1 MAITSPAPALTL
13 RSATDLAK
21 AIRCKEVSAREV
33 VQAHVDRLH
42 ARQPRTNALACDR
55 FADALTEADR
65 ADEKLASATA
75 TTDLPPFLGV
85 PCTVKE
91 SISVENM
98 PNCAGLV
105 ALKHR
110 RADTNAPAVQRLIDA
125 GFIPLGVTNTS
136 EMTMWIE
143 SNNRVYGRTRNAY
156 DPHRT
161 AGGSSGGE
169 GAAVGSGGSPV
180 GLGSDIGGS
189 IRVPAFFNGVF
200 GHKPSPGLVP
210 NTGQFPSTEG
220 EAAYML
226 TLGPLT
232 RHAED
237 LMPVTQIIAGPDGI
251 DERCVAREL
260 EDPATV
266 DLANTRVLLADDAS
280 LVPARKELRE
290 ARDTAARALEE
301 RGAHCER
308 VSLKQL
314 RRALEIYLA
323 ALGDGAG
330 TSLNGLLEDAGVK
343 PRGARPWRDAA
354 RGQGDHTLPILIT
367 LTLERLNRHVPQ
379 ARTRKAVAAAQGL
392 RDEVGAILGDDGIL
406 LHQPHPRVAPRHGAT
421 IGRAWVLTPA
431 AVFNL
436 LGLPVTQVPLGLNP
450 KGLPLGVQVAA
461 ADGNDHLSI
470 AAALALE
477 QRFGGWVPPA

>member
-1 MAITSPAPALTL
+1 MAITAPAPALTL
-13 RSATDLAK
+13 RSATGLAA
-21 AIRCKEVSAREV
+21 AIRAGEVSAREV
-33 VQAHVDRLH
+33 VEAHVDRLH
-42 ARQPRTNALACDR
+42 TRQPRTNALACDR
-55 FADALTEADR
+55 FARALAEADA
-65 ADEKLASATA
+65 ADARIREGG
-75 TTDLPPFLGV
+75 DLPPFIGV

-91 SISVENM
+91 SIAVAGM

-105 ALKHR
+105 ALRDR
-110 RADTNAPAVQRLIDA
+110 RAEASAPGVQRLVDA

-143 SNNRVYGRTRNAY
+143 SVNRVYGRTRNAY

-237 LMPVTQIIAGPDGI
+237 LMPVTRIIAGPDGV

-260 EDPATV
+260 GDPGAV
-266 DLANTRVLLADDAS
+266 DLAALRVLVADDAS

-290 ARDTAARALEE
+290 ARDAAAHALEQL
-301 RGAHCER
+301 GARCEK

-323 ALGDGAG
+323 ALGDGASVTLG
-330 TSLNGLLEDAGVK
+330 ELLEDAGVRL
-343 PRGARPWRDAA
+343 RGPRPWVDAV
-354 RGQGDHTLPILIT
+354 RGRGHHTIPMLIT
-367 LTLERLNRHVPQ
+367 AALERLNRHMPE
-379 ARTRKAVAAAQGL
+379 ARTRKAVAAARGG
-392 RDEVGAILGDDGIL
+392 REEVGAIVGADGLL
-406 LHQPHPRVAPRHGAT
+406 LHPPHPRVAPRHGGT
-421 IGRAWVLTPA
+421 VGRAWVLTPA

-436 LGLPVTQVPLGLNP
+436 LGLPVTQVPLGLNA

-461 ADGNDHLSI
+461 ADGNDHLTI

-477 QRFGGWVPPA
+477 RRFGGWVPPL

>member
-13 RSATDLAK
+13 RSATDLAA
-21 AIRCKEVSAREV
+21 AIRSGEVTAREV

-42 ARQPRTNALACDR
+42 TRQPRTNALACDR
-55 FADALTEADR
+55 FEDALAEADAADARLKTE
-65 ADEKLASATA
+65 S
-75 TTDLPPFLGV
+75 DLPPFLGV

-91 SISVENM
+91 SISVQGM

-105 ALKHR
+105 ALRDR
-110 RADTNAPAVQRLIDA
+110 RADTNAPAVQRLVDA

-143 SNNRVYGRTRNAY
+143 SVNRVYGRTRNAY

-220 EAAYML
+220 EAAFML

-237 LMPVTQIIAGPDGI
+237 LMPVTQIIAGPDGV
-251 DERCVAREL
+251 DERCQEREL
-260 EDPATV
+260 GDPAAV
-266 DLANTRVLLADDAS
+266 DFAKLRVLLADDAS
-280 LVPARKELRE
+280 LLPARKELRE
-290 ARDTAARALEE
+290 ARDSAAQALEE
-301 RGAHCER
+301 RGATCER

-323 ALGDGAG
+323 ALGDGAS
-330 TSLNGLLEDAGVK
+330 TSLNELLEDAGVQ
-343 PRGARPWRDAA
+343 PRGARPWMDAV
-354 RGQGDHTLPILIT
+354 RGSGDHTVPILIT
-367 LTLERLNRHVPQ
+367 LALERLNRHMPA
-379 ARTRKAVAAAQGL
+379 ARTQKAVAAARSL
-392 RDEVGAILGDDGIL
+392 RDEVGAILGDDAIL
-406 LHQPHPRVAPRHGAT
+406 LHQPHPRVAPRHGGT

-461 ADGNDHLSI
+461 ADGKDHLTI

>member
-1 MAITSPAPALTL
+1 VAITAPAPGLTL
-13 RSATDLAK
+13 RSAASLA
-21 AIRCKEVSAREV
+21 AAVRNGEVTAREV
-33 VQAHVDRLH
+33 VQAHIDRLH
-42 ARQPRTNALACDR
+42 TRQPRTNALACDR
-55 FADALTEADR
+55 FAAALAEADL
-65 ADEKLASATA
+65 ADRRLSEGG
-75 TTDLPPFLGV
+75 DLPPFLGV

-91 SISVENM
+91 SISVAGM

-105 ALKHR
+105 ALKER
-110 RADTNAPAVQRLIDA
+110 RADENAPAVQRMVDA

-143 SNNRVYGRTRNAY
+143 SVNRVYGRTRNAY

-237 LMPVTQIIAGPDGI
+237 LMPVTRIISGPDGV
-251 DERCVAREL
+251 DERAVPKEL
-260 EDPATV
+260 GDPASV
-266 DLANTRVLLADDAS
+266 DLSRLRVLVADDAS
-280 LVPARKELRE
+280 VVPARRELRE
-290 ARDTAARALEE
+290 ARDNAARALSEL
-301 RGAHCER
+301 GARSEK

-323 ALGDGAG
+323 ALGDGAS
-330 TSLNGLLEDAGVK
+330 TSLSELLEAAGVQ

-354 RGQGDHTLPILIT
+354 RGRGDHTLPVLIT
-367 LTLERLNRHVPQ
+367 LTLERLNRHVPA
-379 ARTRKAVAAAQGL
+379 ARTQKAVAAAQSL
-392 RDEVGAILGDDGIL
+392 RDEVGEILGSDGVIL
-406 LHQPHPRVAPRHGAT
+406 HWPHPRVAPRHGGT
-421 IGRAWVLTPA
+421 VGRAWVLTSA

-436 LGLPVTQVPLGLNP
+436 LGLPVTEVPLGLNAR
-450 KGLPLGVQVAA
+450 GLPLGVQVAA
-461 ADGNDHLSI
+461 ADGNDHLTI
-470 AAALALE
+470 ACALALE
-477 QRFGGWVPPA
+477 KKFGGWVPPA

>member
-1 MAITSPAPALTL
+1 MAITASAPALTL
-13 RSATDLAK
+13 RSATALAQ
-21 AIRCKEVSAREV
+21 AIRSREVTAREV

-42 ARQPRTNALACDR
+42 TRQPRTNALACDR
-55 FADALTEADR
+55 FADALAEADA
-65 ADEKLASATA
+65 ADARIREGGE
-75 TTDLPPFLGV
+75 LPPFLGV

-91 SISVENM
+91 SIAVSGM

-105 ALKHR
+105 ALKDR
-110 RADTNAPAVQRLIDA
+110 RSETTAPAVQRLIDA

-143 SNNRVYGRTRNAY
+143 SVNRVYGRTRNAY

-210 NTGQFPSTEG
+210 NTGQFPNTEG

-226 TLGPLT
+226 TLGPLA

-237 LMPVTQIIAGPDGI
+237 LMPVTRIISGPDGV
-251 DERCVAREL
+251 DPRAVPREL
-260 EDPATV
+260 GDPDTV
-266 DLANTRVLLADDAS
+266 DFSKLRVLLADEAS
-280 LVPARKELRE
+280 VLPARKELRE
-290 ARDTAARALEE
+290 ARDRAARALQEL
-301 RGAHCER
+301 GARTEH

-314 RRALEIYLA
+314 RRGLEIYLA

-330 TSLNGLLEDAGVK
+330 VSLAELLGQAGVQ
-343 PRGARPWRDAA
+343 PRGARPWLDAV
-354 RGQGDHTLPILIT
+354 RGHGDHTPAMLIT
-367 LTLERLNRHVPQ
+367 IAVERLNRYNPPG
-379 ARTRKAVAAAQGL
+379 RIEKAVAAAHQL
-392 RDEVGAILGDDGIL
+392 RAEVAEILGDDGLL
-406 LHQPHPRVAPRHGAT
+406 LHHPHPRVAPRHGGT
-421 IGRAWVLTPA
+421 VGRAWVITSA

-461 ADGNDHLSI
+461 GDGNDHLTI

-477 QRFGGWVPPA
+477 RRFGGWVPPAWS